1 MKSFKVRDG
10 KVVVDGVVYG
20 MTPTDSDI
28 RGKAG
33 RIQSIN
39 ISGKG
44 MFFPYYG
51 TFNDGNLPVVDESP
65 ATTTKKGKSAK
76 TELKESNGLAVD
88 ESGNPIKKSKG
99 KTK

>member
-10 KVVVDGVVYG
+10 KVLVDGVIYG
-20 MTPTDSDI
+20 LTPTDSDI

-51 TFNDGNLPVVDESP
+51 TFNDGSVPVVDETP
-65 ATTTKKGKSAK
+65 IKKGKLAK

-88 ESGNPIKKSKG
+88 ESGNLIKKR
-99 KTK
+99 KTTKKK

>member
-10 KVVVDGVVYG
+10 KVLVDGVVYG
-20 MTPTDSDI
+20 LTPTDSDI

-51 TFNDGNLPVVDESP
+51 TFNDGSVPVVDETP
-65 ATTTKKGKSAK
+65 IKKGKLAK

-88 ESGNPIKKSKG
+88 ESGNLIKKR
-99 KTK
+99 KTTKKK